1 MDAAGRACGARQ
13 GPRDGAGI
21 ITGEEQFTFPA
32 LPRDHHRAS
41 GHALPE
47 RAPNP
52 WRPGSTR
59 PAMASAGIAVSG
71 AGQPRRDRPL
81 RSG

>member
-1 MDAAGRACGARQ
+1 MDAAGRVCGRGQ
-13 GPRDGAGI
+13 GPCDGPGI
-21 ITGEEQFTFPA
+21 IRGDEQVTFPA
-32 LPRDHHRAS
+32 LPRDHHPAS
-41 GHALPE
+41 GHAVPE

-59 PAMASAGIAVSG
+59 SRMASAGIAVSG
-71 AGQPRRDRPL
+71 EGQHRRDRPL

>member
-1 MDAAGRACGARQ
+1 MDAGWRACGARQ
-13 GPRDGAGI
+13 GHCGGAGI
-21 ITGEEQFTFPA
+21 IRGDEQVTFPA
-32 LPRDHHRAS
+32 LPRDRHPAS

-52 WRPGSTR
+52 WRLGSAR

-71 AGQPRRDRPL
+71 EGQPRRDRPL